1 MNIKKLTVF
10 ILIMMAFTNANAQFD
25 KPQLQLG
32 FGVSEPYNDLR
43 GTYYS
48 SQILGNFYAL
58 TINPDFMTNN
68 YGGKTGLNFF
78 GKGKINFDKYSIV
91 RGVLSANFNTFNT
104 FESSQSGM
112 IGVQVLNIQ
121 NELDTILTSI
131 TNNYTFSNF
140 GLGLG
145 LEIAPT
151 SFTNLL
157 SPYFGGYL
165 AFNFM
170 NGDLSRTEN
179 GVDTVSLS
187 FSDFRMGL
195 TFDAG
200 IEAKVSQNLGLALG
214 FKYDLGNLIF
224 QSTNGAVSYAIE
236 YGKSNASI
244 NDAEGR
250 FFSSIYG
257 PVISSVRREVQSKKK
272 EINWGTIY
280 LGVNF
285 NFNTPKSNKPKTQKP
300 KQQ

>member
-1 MNIKKLTVF
+1 MKLKKLS
-10 ILIMMAFTNANAQFD
+10 ILILIFFALSNANAQFD
-25 KPQLQLG
+25 KPQFQLG

-48 SQILGNFYAL
+48 SQILGNFYVQ

-68 YGGKTGLNFF
+68 YGGKTGLNFI

-91 RGVLSANFNTFNT
+91 RGVLSANYATFNT
-104 FESSQSGM
+104 FESSQSGN
-112 IGVQVLNIQ
+112 IGVQVINIQ
-121 NELDTILTSI
+121 NQLDTILTSI
-131 TNNYTFSNF
+131 TNNYTFGNF

-145 LEIAPT
+145 IELAPT
-151 SFTNLL
+151 SFTNLI

-179 GVDTVSLS
+179 GVDTVSLT
-187 FSDFRMGL
+187 FSDFRMGV

-200 IEAKVSQNLGLALG
+200 IEAKVSSNVGLALG
-214 FKYDLGNLIF
+214 LKYDLGNLLF
-224 QSTNGAVSYAIE
+224 QNTNSGVSYAIE

-257 PVISSVRREVQSKKK
+257 PVLSSVRREVQGKKK

-285 NFNTPKSNKPKTQKP
+285 SFNTPKSTKPKTQNP
-300 KQQ
+300 K

>member
-1 MNIKKLTVF
+1 MELKKISIFVLIILTAPF
-10 ILIMMAFTNANAQFD
+10 ASAQFD
-25 KPQLQLG
+25 KPQFQLG

-48 SQILGNFYAL
+48 SEILGSFYVQ

-68 YGGKTGLNFF
+68 YGGKTGLNFL
-78 GKGKINFDKYSIV
+78 GKAKINFDKYSIV
-91 RGVLSANFNTFNT
+91 RGVLGANFATFNT
-104 FESSQSGM
+104 FESSQNGN
-112 IGVQVLNIQ
+112 IGVVVQNI
-121 NELDTILTSI
+121 NGVLDTLLTSI
-131 TNNYTFSNF
+131 SNNYTFGNF
-140 GLGLG
+140 GIGLG

-151 SFTNLL
+151 SFTNVV
-157 SPYFGGYL
+157 SPYFGGSL
-165 AFNFM
+165 SFNFM

-179 GVDTVSLS
+179 GVDTVTLS
-187 FSDFRMGL
+187 FSDFRMGF

-200 IEAKVSQNLGLALG
+200 IEAKVNSSIGLALG
-214 FKYDLGNLIF
+214 VKYDLGNLLF
-224 QSTNGAVSYAIE
+224 QNTSSGISYAIE

-257 PVISSVRREVQSKKK
+257 PVISSVRKEVQGKKK

-285 NFNTPKSNKPKTQKP
+285 NFNTPKTTKPKTQKP
-300 KQQ
+300 KS